1 MSSRLADRLQTA
13 RRRRFIGRAV
23 ELALFEA
30 ALAAA
35 EPPFF
40 LLYVHGPGG
49 VGKTALL
56 TQYARL
62 AEQAGALPLVIDA
75 RNLEPTPEAFL
86 AGLRVALNIEPS
98 QSPFEA
104 IDGWLDR
111 HVLLIDTYELLA
123 PLDGWLRDV
132 FLPQLPES
140 TLAVLASRYP
150 LAPAWRAD
158 PGWQPLVRTLGLR
171 NLTPE
176 EGREYLAQR
185 RVPDDEVQK
194 VLDFTYS
201 YPLAL
206 SLVADLYDQ
215 RPGFRFS
222 PTEAPDVIKL
232 LLEQFLQRVPGPA
245 HRAALEACALVRVTT
260 ESLLAELVALPDAHE
275 LFEWL
280 RGLSFIQIRPGG
292 LFPHDIARE
301 VLTLELRWRN
311 PAWYAELHRRA
322 RAHYTTALQQTQ
334 GTEQQLTLF
343 DFVFLHRDNPAV
355 RPFFEWQS
363 SGRTLPDRLH
373 ESDVEALAAMVARHE
388 GSESAQLAR
397 YWLARQPDNVVVF
410 RDGEGQPSG
419 FLTLLALERTI
430 EPDRAA
436 DRAVAAAWDF
446 LRACAPLRP
455 GESAT
460 YFRYWLAADTYQGV
474 SPTQSAVFINMVRH
488 YFTPGLAY
496 TFYACA
502 DPAFW
507 QPVFAY
513 AELERLPELDFVVD
527 GQSFGVYGHDW
538 RSMPPMA
545 WLELLGQ
552 RETALTPQTV
562 KPPPAA
568 VRLVVLSQQAFAR
581 AVEDALHDYMRP
593 DVLRGNPLLR
603 SRAVQNRIGPAA
615 GDAERVAALRT
626 LLKAAAEQLQQ
637 SPKENKY
644 YRAIHHTY
652 LQPAPTQEQAAELLD
667 VPFSSYRRHLKAGMA
682 RIAEILWQAE
692 VSGPEKWA
700 VNEQLLTWI
709 PNSQIG

>member
-1 MSSRLADRLQTA
+1 MSSRLADRLQSA
-13 RRRRFIGRAV
+13 RRRRFIGRTA

-62 AEQAGALPLVIDA
+62 AEQAGAIPLVVDA
-75 RNLEPTPEAFL
+75 RAIEPTPEAFL
-86 AGLRVALNIEPS
+86 ASLCLALGIDPG
-98 QSPFEA
+98 QAPAEA
-104 IDGWLDR
+104 MDQRLDR
-111 HVLLIDTYELLA
+111 HVLLIDTFELLA
-123 PLDGWLRDV
+123 PLEGWLRDT
-132 FLPQLPES
+132 FLPQLPDS
-140 TLAVLASRYP
+140 TLTVLASRHA

-158 PGWQPLVRTLGLR
+158 PGWQPFVRTLALR
-171 NLTPE
+171 NLTPD

-185 RVPDDEVQK
+185 RVPADEVPK
-194 VLDFTYS
+194 VLDFTHN

-215 RPGFRFS
+215 RPGFRFA
-222 PTEAPDVIKL
+222 PADAPDVIKL

-280 RGLSFIQIRPGG
+280 RGLSFIQTRPGG

-301 VLTLELRWRN
+301 ALVAELRWRN

-322 RAHYTTALQQTQ
+322 RVHYTAALQRTQ
-334 GTEQQLTLF
+334 GAEQQLALF
-343 DFVFLHRDNPAV
+343 DFVYLHRDNPAV

-373 ESDVEALAAMVARHE
+373 AADVEPLVAMVAHHE
-388 GSESAQLAR
+388 GGGSAQLAR
-397 YWLARQPDNVVVF
+397 YWLARQPHNVMVF
-410 RDGEGQPSG
+410 RDSEGQPAG
-419 FLTLLALERTI
+419 FMTLLALEQTGEAERL
-430 EPDRAA
+430 A
-436 DRAVAAAWDF
+436 DPAVALAWDF
-446 LRACAPLRP
+446 LRRSAPLRP

-460 YFRYWLAADTYQGV
+460 YFRFWLAADTYQGV
-474 SPTQSAVFINMVRH
+474 SPTQSVIFINMVRH

-513 AELERLPELDFVVD
+513 AELERLPELDFHVD
-527 GQSFGVYGHDW
+527 GCTFGVYGHDW
-538 RSMPPMA
+538 RAMPSAA

-552 RETALTPQTV
+552 RETALAPQAV
-562 KPPPAA
+562 QPPKTAM
-568 VRLVVLSQQAFAR
+568 RLVALSQEAFAE
-581 AVEDALHDYMRP
+581 AVEDALRDYVRP

-603 SRAVQNRIGPAA
+603 SRVVQSRVAPAEQ
-615 GDAERVAALRT
+615 DAERVAGLRT

-644 YRAIHHTY
+644 YRAVYHTY

-667 VPFSSYRRHLKAGMA
+667 VPFSTYRRHLKAGMT

-692 VSGPEKWA
+692 VGNFEK
-700 VNEQLLTWI
+700 
-709 PNSQIG
+709 